1 MTKRVVDYDPF
12 TRITTTFDYTPDG
25 MVILGHEHAD
35 VAPLLDFNK
44 ALQNDDDYT
53 KRGIKD
59 SWWHCA
65 SIPPIIIE
73 KWKNELGV
81 DVFNKHHMKAV
92 KKLLNQP
99 EYRYLKTTTKM
110 I

>member
-1 MTKRVVDYDPF
+1 MTKRVVDYDPY

-25 MVILGHEHAD
+25 MVILGEEHQD
-35 VAPLLDFNK
+35 IAPLLDFNK
-44 ALQNDDDYT
+44 RLANDDSYT
-53 KRGIKD
+53 KQGIKD

-65 SIPPIIIE
+65 SIPPILIA
-73 KWKNELGV
+73 KWKYELGV
-81 DVFNKHHMKAV
+81 DVYNKHHIKAV

-99 EYRYLKTTTKM
+99 EYKYLKTTTKM

>member
-12 TRITTTFDYTPDG
+12 TKITTTFDYTPDG
-25 MVILGHEHAD
+25 MVILGEYAD
-35 VAPLLDFNK
+35 VEPLLDFNK
-44 ALQNDDDYT
+44 KLANDDEYT

-59 SWWHCA
+59 CWWHCA
-65 SIPPIIIE
+65 SFPAIIIA
-73 KWKNELGV
+73 KWKYEHGV
-81 DVFNKHHMKAV
+81 DVYNKHHIEAV
-92 KKLLNQP
+92 RKLLRRP